1 MKILTLPQL
10 HQTYEYDC
18 GAKILQTVLAYYGIE
33 IREEH
38 LLKNAKTSKDGTLV
52 KNMVSVFKKYGLKTD
67 SREMNITDV
76 KNYLNKKIPV
86 VLLLQAWSER
96 KNTDWKNDIKD
107 GHYVVAIGY
116 TKDRVIFEDPY
127 SFHRTY
133 LKYKELEDRWHDI
146 DPNGKKY
153 FHHGIAVF
161 GKIPKFKSEKI
172 IHMD

>member
-18 GAKILQTVLAYYGIE
+18 GAKILQAVLAYYGIE

-38 LLKNAKTSKDGTLV
+38 LLKQAKTTKDGTLV
-52 KNMVSVFKKYGLKTD
+52 KNMVNTLKKYGLKTD
-67 SREMNITDV
+67 SREMNINDV
-76 KNYLNKKIPV
+76 KNYLNNKIPV
-86 VLLLQAWSER
+86 ILLLQAWSEI
-96 KNTDWKNDIKD
+96 KKTDWKKNWND

-116 TKDRVIFEDPY
+116 TKDKIIFEDPY

-133 LKYKELEDRWHDI
+133 LKNNELEERWHDI

-153 FHHGIAVF
+153 LNHGIAIF
-161 GKIPKFKSEKI
+161 GTNPKFKADKI